1 MGLSACSGLLDVT
14 DPTLVQDKDIANA
27 AGANARRLYVLP
39 LFWANM
45 QRMAVDVAMF
55 TDERRLVIKGTFS
68 DDLYY
73 LDRRDSEGYE
83 AAHTSA
89 NYSEDPH
96 LGQATSVIT
105 QSAVVI
111 PNIRAYTPDSLKGDY
126 LAQLFAFRGYAI
138 LQAAEDICP
147 GFPITDIVDN
157 IPVYSKPFTADSAAR
172 YAITQLDSVV
182 ATVKDSTQ
190 YLQFARVLRGRAL
203 LDVGRYAEAAAAVA
217 SVPTDFVVQTEGFS
231 FMFINPYYWSHNNN
245 REWTPMGERE
255 GGNGLPFVST
265 NDPRIG
271 PVFKVVRYNNPA
283 DSLYDAAK
291 YTDNMA
297 AMTLASGIEARLI
310 EAEAALNA
318 GDPSWFTTLNT
329 LRATMIVPAMAPI
342 ASMPVTTDAKVDL
355 LYQERAFWL
364 YLTGRRLGD
373 LRRLMRN
380 YGRGAETL
388 FPTGPYSMRGGNYST
403 ATAIPFVQS
412 SEQRYNPNLT
422 SGCTTR

>member
-1 MGLSACSGLLDVT
+1 MHRTGGTVIALLAMLALGGTATAQKSGGILRFYHRDSPSSLS
-14 DPTLVQDKDIANA
+14 IH
-27 AGANARRLYVLP
+27 
-39 LFWANM
+39 
-45 QRMAVDVAMF
+45 
-55 TDERRLVIKGTFS
+55 EEGTFS
-68 DDLYY
+68 VVVPAMGIFNNLVVFDPKQKQNSLDDIIPDLAESWSW
-73 LDRRDSEGYE
+73 DE
-83 AAHTSA
+83 ARTALTFKLRSGVKWH
-89 NYSEDPH
+89 D
-96 LGQATSVIT
+96 
-105 QSAVVI
+105 
-111 PNIRAYTPDSLKGDY
+111 
-126 LAQLFAFRGYAI
+126 
-138 LQAAEDICP
+138 
-147 GFPITDIVDN
+147 
-157 IPVYSKPFTADSAAR
+157 SKPFTADSAAR

-297 AMTLASGIEARLI
+297 AMTLSSGIEARLI